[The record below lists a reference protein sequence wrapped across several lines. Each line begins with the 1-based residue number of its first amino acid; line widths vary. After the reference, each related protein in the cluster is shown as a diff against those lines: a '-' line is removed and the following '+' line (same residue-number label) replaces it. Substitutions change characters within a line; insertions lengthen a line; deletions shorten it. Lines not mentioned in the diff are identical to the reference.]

1 MAPPKSEAALARK
14 AAAAA
19 KREAKKLAKGG
30 GSSSSGASSKT
41 TDTLRAHE
49 VDNTPRTCSGV
60 LSSRRGARDI
70 KIDAFSMTLGGAQ
83 LIEEC
88 SIELTIGRRYGLI
101 GANGSGKSNFLTAIA
116 NREVPFPEEHEIFHL
131 CEEAQ
136 PSDMNA
142 LDCVIDHVRQK
153 LKELEKDMEDIMAE
167 FGPDDE
173 RLPEIYESIDQLDPD
188 KFEETAAKILFGLG
202 FDKVMMMKATKDMSG
217 GWRMRVSLAKA
228 LFACPPFLL
237 LDEPTN
243 HLDLEA
249 CVWLEKY
256 LANYPRC
263 LIVISHSQ
271 EFLNGVCTHIIHL
284 FDRKLTYYT
293 GNYEIFCRTIDENRQ
308 NQMKAYQK
316 EQDDIKHIKAFIS
329 SCGTF
334 SNLVKQAKSRQ
345 KVLDKM
351 YEKGLTPKPVEVK
364 TFQFY
369 FEQCEKLPPPVMPFC
384 GVAFSYSGEKKDY
397 LYENVDLAI
406 DCDSRVA
413 LVGPNGAGKSTLV
426 KLMTGEL
433 HPCEGT
439 IQRHQNLRLAKYHQH
454 AADVLELDKTPLEF
468 FMNRYPNG
476 ITNGVEFF
484 RDYDGWRRFLGK
496 NGVGGKV
503 QETPIAILSD
513 GMRSRLIFA
522 MMSMQNPNIILLDEP
537 TNHLDM
543 EAIDA
548 LAKCI
553 HTFNGGVILISH
565 DFRLL
570 DQVAKEVWVC
580 DNKSVTPW
588 KQDIRAYKESLVKK
602 MVKNGLL

>member
-1 MAPPKSEAALARK
+1 MAPPKSEAAIARK
-14 AAAAA
+14 AAAEAKRAA
-19 KREAKKLAKGG
+19 KLAAKGVE
-30 GSSSSGASSKT
+30 SSSSGASAKT
-41 TDTLRAHE
+41 TDTKALE
-49 VDNTPRTCSGV
+49 FESNPRTCTGV
-60 LSSRRGARDI
+60 LSSRKGARDI
-70 KIDAFSMTLGGAQ
+70 KIDAFSMTLGGYQ
-83 LIEEC
+83 LVEDC
-88 SIELTIGRRYGLI
+88 AIELTIGRRYGLI
-101 GANGSGKSNFLTAIA
+101 GSNGSGKSNFLAAIA
-116 NREVPFPEEHEIFHL
+116 NREVPFPEEHEVFHL
-131 CEEAQ
+131 SEEAQ
-136 PSDMNA
+136 PSEMNA

-153 LKELEKDMEDIMAE
+153 LKSLEKELEDIMAE
-167 FGPDDE
+167 CGPDDV
-173 RLPEIYESIDQLDPD
+173 RLDQIYESMDQLDPD

-202 FDKVMMMKATKDMSG
+202 FDKVMMHKATKDMSG

-263 LIVISHSQ
+263 LIVVSHSQ

-284 FDRKLTYYT
+284 YDNKLTYYT
-293 GNYEIFCRTIDENRQ
+293 GNYEIFCRTVDENRQ
-308 NQMKAYQK
+308 NQMKAYNK

-351 YEKGLTPKPVEVK
+351 IEKGLTPKPSEPK
-364 TFQFY
+364 AFQFH
-369 FEQCEKLPPPVMPFC
+369 FEECEKLPPPVMPFC
-384 GVAFSYSGEKKDY
+384 GVAFSYSGKKEDY
-397 LYENVDLAI
+397 LYTDVDLAI
-406 DCDSRVA
+406 DSDSRVA

-426 KLMTGEL
+426 KLMTGEIL
-433 HPCEGT
+433 PCEGT
-439 IQRHQNLRLAKYHQH
+439 VQRHQNLRMAKYHQH
-454 AADVLELDKTPLEF
+454 AADVLDLSKTPLEF
-468 FMNRYPNG
+468 FMERYPNG
-476 ITNGVEFF
+476 VKNGVEFF

-503 QETPIAILSD
+503 QETTIRILSD
-513 GMRSRLIFA
+513 GMRSRLVFA
-522 MMSMQNPNIILLDEP
+522 MMAMQSPNLILLDEP

-553 HTFNGGVILISH
+553 HSFNGGVILISH

-570 DQVAKEVWVC
+570 DQVAKDVWVC
-580 DNKSVTPW
+580 DNKKVTPW
-588 KQDIRAYKESLVKK
+588 TKDIRAYKESLVKK
-602 MVKNGLL
+602 MVKDGLL